1 MGNVIK
7 RRARDYDNYSTPE
20 ICELSFDEIDLIQR
34 TWKVPAIKVRNFSLK
49 NKFLIFKHFTAT

>member
-34 TWKVPAIKVRNFSLK
+34 TWRVPAIKVRTF
-49 NKFLIFKHFTAT
+49 